1 MLYSPLH
8 PICVTVALRS
18 HVCRVAAGETL
29 NMPCPGGRREKFGH
43 AARVHSGAAD
53 TVDRESAPSAVWT
66 ESHSQAAEATTRPA
80 CGQMC
85 GESRVRAAETS
96 MILVTAES

>member
-18 HVCRVAAGETL
+18 HVCRVAAGA
-29 NMPCPGGRREKFGH
+29 NAKHAVCGPGGRREKFGH

-53 TVDRESAPSAVWT
+53 TVDRESAPWT
-66 ESHSQAAEATTRPA
+66 ESPAAGPGRETLHTRETLHSSHIQTNSDEKPQEASAR
-80 CGQMC
+80 
-85 GESRVRAAETS
+85 
-96 MILVTAES
+96 